1 MSEPDENDDLPFT
14 RSSIA
19 AIGARRRWLLFGKDE
34 DPEQPAGSSGS
45 GDEPPTRG
53 MLASLAEAAPSGPT
67 VEPPRRNSLASVP
80 ETGPLARVPID
91 DEPPT
96 HGMLASL
103 SEAAPP
109 GSMDAPPARGRLTT
123 VAEARPPAPAP
134 RDEPPTRGMLA
145 SLAELSPEPPAEL
158 ETRRSVLSLDG
169 AAVPQADDTVE
180 PLIGPLTAHSTLAE
194 LAGLEEHVP
203 RALPIERGV
212 LISLAAHL
220 LLVVLLITVP
230 AHVAPDPKQGL
241 LAAFLPAEKDTSPIP
256 VIFQESPG
264 EARAN
269 PKRSPLSDADRRA
282 SGGDPSRPRSAS
294 PFVPPSPGVAGLAP
308 GPRSPRSPAREAAR
322 PGSAGAESRAAL
334 ESSKSP
340 EQKPSEFPTD
350 MRPQLGSGPREIS
363 KLAGLD
369 RAIQE
374 AARSAV
380 GGEGGAPPS
389 NPDGGFVDSG
399 PVSFDTKWYDWG
411 PYGAEMVRRIKLH
424 WVVPELAR
432 LGWKGSLTV
441 RFFILADGSVA
452 DAKIIRVSGIPPFDF
467 AALQAILT
475 SSPFRPLPKDLN
487 STREGVTVT
496 FFYNM
501 RPEDGEMPGKSG
513 KETP

>member
-1 MSEPDENDDLPFT
+1 MPEPDDNEDLPFA

-19 AIGARRRWLLFGKDE
+19 AIGARRRWRLFGKDE
-34 DPEQPAGSSGS
+34 DLVNPAGPAAS
-45 GDEPPTRG
+45 GDEVPSRG
-53 MLASLAEAAPSGPT
+53 ML
-67 VEPPRRNSLASVP
+67 VSLAS
-80 ETGPLARVPID
+80 R
-91 DEPPT
+91 
-96 HGMLASL
+96 SR
-103 SEAAPP
+103 SEAAV
-109 GSMDAPPARGRLTT
+109 S
-123 VAEARPPAPAP
+123 
-134 RDEPPTRGMLA
+134 
-145 SLAELSPEPPAEL
+145 

-169 AAVPQADDTVE
+169 ASGPVTADEVE
-180 PLIGPLTAHSTLAE
+180 PDLAPLTANSTLGE
-194 LAGLEEHVP
+194 LAGLEEHAP

-212 LISLAAHL
+212 LISLCVHL

-241 LAAFLPAEKDTSPIP
+241 LAAFIPEEKDTSPIP

-282 SGGDPSRPRSAS
+282 SGGDSSRPRSDS
-294 PFVPPSPGVAGLAP
+294 PFVPPSPGIAGLAP

-322 PGSAGAESRAAL
+322 PGAGGTESRAAL
-334 ESSKSP
+334 ESSRSP
-340 EQKPSEFPTD
+340 DPKDQKASEFPTD

-380 GGEGGAPPS
+380 GGEGGAVPS

-452 DAKIIRVSGIPPFDF
+452 DAKIIRVSGTPPFDF

-501 RPEDGEMPGKSG
+501 RPEDGETPGNPG